1 MRSYYL
7 LIILLLSTIV
17 LAQTAIFT
25 FTIQRASDQYS
36 AGFEMY
42 NEEIYE
48 LDFGGKIFTNS
59 ITADMHLKP
68 CAGEEKFDCG
78 TTKLCVKFDSETTP
92 ECKTLVNTETQ
103 NITFTVNRA
112 VQKAI
117 FTVDSVRD
125 TGGDYEA
132 RMDTVS
138 RQTGLI
144 TTLSRSLLSLRGT
157 QPVNLGKVREIIN
170 ATNGT
175 LATVTSSDT
184 RAPAWFDDGSGNSA
198 TSRTTTPI
206 FNDNTLTCL
215 NSDSNLDD
223 EGNPKC
229 DFVDEKEC
237 ADKGKDW
244 LKGDCCG
251 DAEYLP
257 ATGCQW
263 YADKQAACGQDS
275 AGKWKWAALDDI
287 GLITSYSGAC
297 PTVQLV
303 SDGTKFYTCTLDIST
318 IVPPNL
324 AAKIGGIITI
334 QGHDYLCQGENIIEC
349 GGETPYSPG
358 ALPTGSKLMITGK
371 MNYCDAF
378 GTFRIVLKDKVSCEK
393 SGFTWTGAQCCGEQ
407 DDPTKT
413 YEDPYA
419 GQGTAGGCY
428 NGVFIKSGGF
438 VDGAQTIINYRG
450 KFYQCDPTLANGTT
464 TPINSPIFA
473 GTNVTLTAKGSCG
486 KPMDSA
492 LLTGTKQNIL
502 CLPTGQ
508 WYFTSSTETSAVK
521 QTLWQPAET
530 EQKQGCCPDSQC
542 WDGKNCRSI
551 GEYYILGDRGF
562 RCQ

>member
-7 LIILLLSTIV
+7 LIILLLSTVV

-25 FTIQRASDQYS
+25 ITVQKTSDQYS
-36 AGFEMY
+36 ANFEMY
-42 NEEIYE
+42 NGQIYE
-48 LDFGGKIFTNS
+48 LDFGGKLFTQS
-59 ITADMHLKP
+59 ITAFTQLKP
-68 CAGEEKFDCG
+68 CKGEESFDCG
-78 TTKLCVKFDSETTP
+78 TTKLCVKFDSETAP

-125 TGGDYEA
+125 TGEDYDA
-132 RMDTVS
+132 RLNTVS
-138 RQTGLI
+138 RQTGLM

-157 QPVNLGKVREIIN
+157 QPVNLGKVREILNI
-170 ATNGT
+170 TNGT
-175 LATVTSSDT
+175 LATVTTSDT

-206 FNDNTLTCL
+206 FNDNTLACL
-215 NSDSNLDD
+215 NIDSNLDD
-223 EGNPKC
+223 DGDPKC

-237 ADKGKDW
+237 SDEGKDW

-251 DAEYLP
+251 DADYLP

-263 YADKQAACGQDS
+263 YADKQAVCGQDS
-275 AGKWKWAALDDI
+275 AGKWKWAALEDI
-287 GLITSYSGAC
+287 GLVTSYSGAC

-303 SDGTKFYTCTLDIST
+303 PDGTKFYTCTLDIST
-318 IVPPNL
+318 LVPPAL
-324 AAKIGGIITI
+324 AAKISGIITI

-358 ALPTGSKLMITGK
+358 ALPTGSKLTITGK

-378 GTFRIVLKDKVSCEK
+378 GTFRTVLKDKVSCEK
-393 SGFTWTGAQCCGEQ
+393 SGFTWTGTQCCGEQ
-407 DDPTKT
+407 DDPNKT

-450 KFYQCDPTLANGTT
+450 KFYQCDPTLANGAT
-464 TPINSPIFA
+464 TPISSPIFV
-473 GTNVTLTAKGSCG
+473 GTNVTITARGSCG
-486 KPMDSA
+486 KPMESA

-508 WYFTSSTETSAVK
+508 WYFTSSTETSVVK
-521 QTLWQPAET
+521 QTLWTPAET
-530 EQKQGCCPDSQC
+530 EQKQGCCPDGQC
-542 WDGKNCRSI
+542 WDGKNCRNI